1 MTAEVTMYAGSTAPD
16 GWAFCRGQL
25 LPISEYQKLFSLIG
39 NTYGGDG
46 LVTFGLP
53 DLRSAVPMG
62 IGQGVALPE
71 RRPKGDGRDRTMLKK
86 GEYTDPESS
95 RYDLGFIKLNF
106 IIKVA

>member
-25 LPISEYQKLFSLIG
+25 LPISEYQKLFS
-39 NTYGGDG
+39 
-46 LVTFGLP
+46 P
-53 DLRSAVPMG
+53 VPMG

-106 IIKVA
+106 IIKL